1 MIERDHG
8 GALTQALQRQAGT
21 DTMANAFQFRALRGS
36 HPKESIT
43 DAKAEDA
50 IQSLPSAPS
59 QDAPV
64 TGPSGKLLGNLDDLK
79 RSLEHARRDA
89 DQMIGEMSALE
100 VEASQIDGLK
110 SENAELRN
118 RLDQATSEL
127 GSKTAK
133 VECAMREVA
142 RLKEEVARIRELYE
156 ASDSEA
162 SANAMKAAGL
172 EDRLGTATKA
182 LDEAKHDLKVQR
194 EAREEAEL
202 DVECLQTAL
211 AQRSEAHSALLR
223 SQTELQTHNA
233 RLQSQVDETKHGL
246 RRKEQLIAEQ
256 SDELVDAR
264 ERVATLETQL
274 EAAREELRIVKG
286 SYSDLEA
293 SCEARILSL
302 KDEIDVQHESN
313 RLVRM
318 ELEEERARREDRR
331 LNALASLPPAPPQRG
346 HSEETGDEV
355 GTAPFMAAP
364 ATQASLE
371 PVETEKVEA
380 APVSTRNVARIRR
393 R

>member
-1 MIERDHG
+1 
-8 GALTQALQRQAGT
+8 
-21 DTMANAFQFRALRGS
+21 MANAFQLRSLRGS
-36 HPKESIT
+36 HAEEST
-43 DAKAEDA
+43 ADAKAEDVA
-50 IQSLPSAPS
+50 QIDPPAPEV
-59 QDAPV
+59 PERV
-64 TGPSGKLLGNLDDLK
+64 PSGKLLGNLDDLK

-89 DQMIGEMSALE
+89 DQMIGEMTALQ

-127 GSKTAK
+127 DSKTAK
-133 VECAMREVA
+133 VECGVREVA

-162 SANAMKAAGL
+162 SANAMKAAHL
-172 EDRLGTATKA
+172 EDRLGITAKA
-182 LDEAKHDLKVQR
+182 LDEAKRDLNVQR

-202 DVECLQTAL
+202 DVECLRTAL
-211 AQRSEAHSALLR
+211 SERSEAHSALLR
-223 SQTELQTHNA
+223 SQTELQTHKA
-233 RLQSQVDETKHGL
+233 KLQSQVDETTQGL

-264 ERVATLETQL
+264 DRIATLETQL

-286 SYSDLEA
+286 KYSDLEA
-293 SCEARILSL
+293 SRDARIQAL
-302 KDEIDVQHESN
+302 KDEIDEQHESN
-313 RLVRM
+313 RLVRL

-346 HSEETGDEV
+346 QGDETDDEV

-364 ATQASLE
+364 STQSSLE
-371 PVETEKVEA
+371 PVETKKVEA
-380 APVSTRNVARIRR
+380 APVSSRNVARIRR

>member
-1 MIERDHG
+1 
-8 GALTQALQRQAGT
+8 
-21 DTMANAFQFRALRGS
+21 MANAFQFRALRGS
-36 HPKESIT
+36 HAKESIN

-50 IQSLPSAPS
+50 TQSRPPAPS

-89 DQMIGEMSALE
+89 DQMIGEMSALR
-100 VEASQIDGLK
+100 VEAGQIAGLK
-110 SENAELRN
+110 IENEGLRA
-118 RLDQATSEL
+118 RLDQTASEL
-127 GSKTAK
+127 GSKAVK
-133 VECAMREVA
+133 VECAMRDVV
-142 RLKEEVARIRELYE
+142 RLKEEVARIRDLYE

-172 EDRLGTATKA
+172 EDRLGTAMKA
-182 LDEAKHDLKVQR
+182 LDEAKHELKVQR

-233 RLQSQVDETKHGL
+233 RLQSQVDETTQGL
-246 RRKEQLIAEQ
+246 RRKERLVAEQ
-256 SDELVDAR
+256 SDELGELRDRASR
-264 ERVATLETQL
+264 LEMEV
-274 EAAREELRIVKG
+274 EAAREELRIMKG
-286 SYSDLEA
+286 KYSNLEA
-293 SCEARILSL
+293 SRDARIQALN
-302 KDEIDVQHESN
+302 DEVDEQRESN

-331 LNALASLPPAPPQRG
+331 LNALAPLPSSPPERG
-346 HSEETGDEV
+346 HSDKPCDKV
-355 GTAPFMAAP
+355 CPAPFMAAP
-364 ATQASLE
+364 AIKASHE
-371 PVETEKVEA
+371 PVKTEKVEA
-380 APVSTRNVARIRR
+380 APVATRNVARIRR